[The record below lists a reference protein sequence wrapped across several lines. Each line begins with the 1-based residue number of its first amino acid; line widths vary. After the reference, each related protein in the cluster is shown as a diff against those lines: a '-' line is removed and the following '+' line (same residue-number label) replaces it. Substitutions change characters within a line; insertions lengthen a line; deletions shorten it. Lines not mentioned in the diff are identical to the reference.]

1 MKKILFALILALPM
15 ALFAQKT
22 PKAVENA
29 FKQRFP
35 NISKVSF
42 DHEKN
47 GEYEANFKINGM
59 KTSANFTATG
69 EWRETE
75 TEIQVSEL
83 PSVVSQGILAK
94 FPKAKIV
101 GAAKIETAQN
111 GIRYEADI
119 KTGLKKT
126 EVLFDATGNFVK

>member
-15 ALFAQKT
+15 TLLAQKT
-22 PKAVENA
+22 PKAVEAA

-35 NISKVSF
+35 NVTKVSF

-59 KTSANFTATG
+59 KSSANFTATG

-75 TEIQVSEL
+75 TEIKVAEL
-83 PSVVSQGILAK
+83 PAVVSQGIIAK

-111 GIRYEADI
+111 GIRYEAYL
-119 KTGLKKT
+119 KTGLKKI
-126 EVLFDATGNFVK
+126 EVFFDATGNFVK

>member
-15 ALFAQKT
+15 TLMAQKT
-22 PKAVENA
+22 PKAVETA

-35 NISKVSF
+35 NVIKVSF

-59 KTSANFTATG
+59 KASANFTETG

-75 TEIQVSEL
+75 TEIPVSAL
-83 PSVVSQGILAK
+83 PVVVSQAIITK

-101 GAAKIETAQN
+101 GAAQIETAKD
-111 GIRYEADI
+111 GTRYEADI
-119 KTGLKKT
+119 KTGWKKI
-126 EVLFDATGNFVK
+126 EVILDATGHFVK

>member
-15 ALFAQKT
+15 TLLAQKT
-22 PKAVENA
+22 PKAVETA

-35 NISKVSF
+35 TVTKVSF

-59 KTSANFTATG
+59 KSSANFTATG

-75 TEIQVSEL
+75 TEIKVAEL
-83 PSVVSQGILAK
+83 PAVVSQGIIAK

-111 GIRYEADI
+111 GVRYEADL

-126 EVLFDATGNFVK
+126 EVFFDATGNFVK